1 MGWDYYLPLILFWL
15 LIMGLVFFGVMT
27 IGLVFINW
35 LIERD
40 EVKR

>member
-1 MGWDYYLPLILFWL
+1 MGWDYYLPFLLFWL
-15 LIMGLVFFGVMT
+15 LIIGMVMFGVFL
-27 IGLVFINW
+27 IGLTVIQW

>member
-15 LIMGLVFFGVMT
+15 LIMAMVFYGVMT

-40 EVKR
+40 EVKK